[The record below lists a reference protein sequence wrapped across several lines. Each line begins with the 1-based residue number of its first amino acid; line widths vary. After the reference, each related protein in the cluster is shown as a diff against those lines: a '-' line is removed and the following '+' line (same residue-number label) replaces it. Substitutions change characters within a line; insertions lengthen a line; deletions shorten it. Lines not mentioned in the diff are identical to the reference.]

1 MRRNPRQKL
10 RRHLR
15 NNLLNAPN
23 AFLACGRLVLL
34 ALVAWPAHGQWRPVG
49 PYGGDVRSL
58 AADPTGFPRLF
69 LGTSNSQIYASAD
82 GGRHWTHLSELAPRD
97 DLVIDDLVADPRN
110 PRVLYAGAWS
120 VTEGGGVFR
129 STDGGRTWTD
139 LRGMSGHS
147 VRALVMA
154 PGRPD
159 TLVAGALDGVFRSN
173 DAGRTWQRI
182 SPENDPEIRNL
193 ESLAVDP
200 DNPNVIYA
208 GTWHLPWKTTNGGE
222 SWFSI
227 KSGII
232 EDSDVFSIA
241 VDWSSRQTVFL
252 SACSGIYRTDNAG
265 QHWRKILGI
274 PYSARRTRVIRQ
286 DPHQAQVFYAGTTEG
301 LWKTASGGAEWR
313 RLTPASLIV
322 NDLLVDP
329 SDASHLFLATD
340 RAGVM
345 ESRDGGENFRLANNG
360 FSHRQVAGLF
370 FDAKSGLLLASVLH
384 DKEYGGVF
392 AGTTGLLTSTATGSK
407 TRHLHGDG
415 DSSATTEPD
424 WRQWS
429 QGLEGRDV
437 LSLARMPGG
446 DLLAGTVDGLF
457 RFNEIHQAWER
468 TGRLLRMSSQAGG
481 KRTFDSDT
489 LSVSV
494 QDLAMLVPGS
504 GLRISG
510 AILYAA
516 TGQAVLRS
524 SDEGRTWLAISP
536 PWSVDCLAVSGSLL
550 VVAESGSIHISPND
564 GGRWLAAALPGGQA
578 PVSRLAIA
586 GNTLYAAT
594 GRGLFRSADSGRSW
608 EHKGNGVPFG
618 PVSDVLVDPR
628 NPGRVY
634 VVSLQTHSVYYSLDG
649 GQSYLTLDRG
659 GLVGRQPRRLLLNPQ
674 GDLHV
679 ASGYD
684 GLFALTKMPDPAA
697 GDRR

>member
-1 MRRNPRQKL
+1 M
-10 RRHLR
+10 
-15 NNLLNAPN
+15 
-23 AFLACGRLVLL
+23 
-34 ALVAWPAHGQWRPVG
+34 
-49 PYGGDVRSL
+49 RSL
-58 AADPTGFPRLF
+58 AADPTGFSRLF

-82 GGRHWTHLSELAPRD
+82 GGRHWTHLSELASRD
-97 DLVIDDLVADPRN
+97 DLVIDDLVVDSRN

-120 VTEGGGVFR
+120 VGQGGGVFR
-129 STDGGRTWTD
+129 SADGGRSWSD
-139 LRGMSGHS
+139 LPGMSGHS

-154 PGRPD
+154 PGRPG

-182 SPENDPEIRNL
+182 SPENHSEIRNL
-193 ESLAVDP
+193 ESLALDP
-200 DNPNVIYA
+200 DDPNVIYA
-208 GTWHLPWKTTNGGE
+208 GTWHLPWKTTDGGE
-222 SWFSI
+222 NWLSI

-286 DPHQAQVFYAGTTEG
+286 DPQQAQVLYAGTTEG
-301 LWKTASGGAEWR
+301 LWKTTAGGAEWR

-322 NDLLVDP
+322 NDILVDP
-329 SDASHLFLATD
+329 SDTSHLFLATD

-345 ESRDGGENFRLANNG
+345 ESRDGGENFQLANNG

-392 AGTTGLLTSTATGSK
+392 AGTTALPTSAAAGSK
-407 TRHLHGDG
+407 ARHLHGDG
-415 DSSATTEPD
+415 DNESSVTTAPD

-429 QGLEGRDV
+429 RGLEGRDV
-437 LSLARMPGG
+437 LSMARMPGG
-446 DLLAGTVDGLF
+446 DLLAGTADGLF
-457 RFNEIHQAWER
+457 RFNEIQQAWER

-481 KRTFDSDT
+481 KVTFDSDT

-494 QDLAMLVPGS
+494 HDLVMLAPGS

-516 TGQAVLRS
+516 TAQGVLRS
-524 SDEGRTWLAISP
+524 TDEGRTWLAISP
-536 PWSVDCLAVSGSLL
+536 PWNVDCLVVSGSLL
-550 VVAESGSIHISPND
+550 VVTESGSIHFSRND
-564 GGRWLAAALPGGQA
+564 GDRWLAAALPGEQA

-594 GRGLFRSADSGRSW
+594 GRGLFRSPDFGLSW
-608 EHKGNGVPFG
+608 EHKGSGVPFG

-628 NPGRVY
+628 NPRRVY
-634 VVSLQTHSVYYSLDG
+634 VISSQTHSVYYSLDG
-649 GQSYLTLDRG
+649 GQSYLTLDRE
-659 GLVGRQPRRLLLNPQ
+659 GLVGRQLRRLLLNPQ

-684 GLFALTKMPDPAA
+684 GLFALTHMPETAA